1 MDKTIKINLGGR
13 DLVAN
18 LENIVEQSDG
28 SVFLQYGDTVILST
42 AVMNDSEEQLDFFPL
57 IVDYRDKFYAKGKIM
72 GSRFT
77 RREARPSDQETCNGR
92 MIDRSIRPLFP
103 KGLKKKI
110 QITNTLLAFDEKNDP
125 SVLGLIATSIAL
137 AISDIPWN
145 GPIAAVR
152 IGKKENSFILNP
164 DYEER
169 KECSLDIVFAV
180 AEKNGKLSI
189 NMIEGSS
196 KEVSEE
202 SISKAFSLAK
212 KPLEEILD
220 FEKKIIESFGK
231 KKIIFNEV
239 SNLKEIEEKFRN
251 FLKDDLEKALYVEN
265 KVDRNNQIKEVE
277 KRLKIFTEEN
287 NTNEVV
293 FVKNFFEKEIDRLM
307 HRDILAGK
315 KRFDGRELDKVRDIN
330 CKISFL
336 PRVHG
341 SGIFSRGRTKALS
354 VLTLGSPGDAK
365 LIESVEFEGEKK
377 FMHFYNFPPYSVGDT
392 KNMRG
397 PGRREIGHGLLAET
411 ALLPLIPS
419 AEEFPYTIRIVSE
432 ILSSNGSSSQAS
444 ISGSSL
450 ALMDAGV
457 PIKRHVTGIALG
469 LITNQ
474 EGTYKIL
481 TDIQGPEDHYGDMD
495 FKVAGTEEG
504 ITAIQM
510 DIKIDGI
517 TEQIMEEAL
526 DKAKIARLKILQ
538 EMNKVISEPRKE
550 LSPFAPRIIT
560 LNIDPEKI
568 GTLIGPGGKMIHEIV
583 DTFDVVVDVEDDGQ
597 VFITSKNQENAQKA
611 LTFIQNLTREVKTG
625 DVFEGKVKKIMAFG
639 AFIEL
644 IPGQEG
650 LLHISKMSDKRVS
663 KVEDIMSEGDIVSVK
678 VILVNKREGK
688 IDLALIKK

>member
-18 LENIVEQSDG
+18 LENIVEQSNG
-28 SVFLQYGDTVILST
+28 SVFLQYGDTVMLST
-42 AVMNDSEEQLDFFPL
+42 AAMNDFEEQLDFFPL

-92 MIDRSIRPLFP
+92 LIDRSIRPLFP
-103 KGLKKKI
+103 KELKKKI

-196 KEVSEE
+196 KEVDEE
-202 SISKAFSLAK
+202 TISKAFSLAK
-212 KPLEEILD
+212 KPLKEILD
-220 FEKKIIESFGK
+220 FENKIIESFGK
-231 KKIIFNEV
+231 KKIHFNEV

-287 NTNEVV
+287 NTEEVV

-377 FMHFYNFPPYSVGDT
+377 FMHF
-392 KNMRG
+392 
-397 PGRREIGHGLLAET
+397 
-411 ALLPLIPS
+411 
-419 AEEFPYTIRIVSE
+419 
-432 ILSSNGSSSQAS
+432 
-444 ISGSSL
+444 
-450 ALMDAGV
+450 
-457 PIKRHVTGIALG
+457 
-469 LITNQ
+469 
-474 EGTYKIL
+474 
-481 TDIQGPEDHYGDMD
+481 
-495 FKVAGTEEG
+495 
-504 ITAIQM
+504 
-510 DIKIDGI
+510 
-517 TEQIMEEAL
+517 
-526 DKAKIARLKILQ
+526 
-538 EMNKVISEPRKE
+538 
-550 LSPFAPRIIT
+550 
-560 LNIDPEKI
+560 
-568 GTLIGPGGKMIHEIV
+568 
-583 DTFDVVVDVEDDGQ
+583 
-597 VFITSKNQENAQKA
+597 
-611 LTFIQNLTREVKTG
+611 
-625 DVFEGKVKKIMAFG
+625 
-639 AFIEL
+639 
-644 IPGQEG
+644 
-650 LLHISKMSDKRVS
+650 
-663 KVEDIMSEGDIVSVK
+663 
-678 VILVNKREGK
+678 
-688 IDLALIKK
+688 